1 MGCRRN
7 ENGNGFLQRQFRVS
21 PIGRQT
27 DFCCSI
33 CRKMQI
39 QIRRCIDYFVTPTN
53 TFPHR
58 NPSVQVN
65 HSP

>member
-7 ENGNGFLQRQFRVS
+7 ENGNGFLQRQFRVC

-39 QIRRCIDYFVTPTN
+39 QIRRCID
-53 TFPHR
+53 
-58 NPSVQVN
+58 
-65 HSP
+65 